1 MRSYDRACW
10 TVNRIQRTS
19 VTICNVDTMRTSID
33 YSVQI
38 SFVQHEDLHTYRVSM
53 RKYPITESGS
63 RLELVCTDCHLISL
77 PSSPYQE
84 EGKRRRADGRTSPGA
99 HGPGKVAK
107 GGCTDRR
114 LTVSETKWFPINH
127 GVTFS
132 AINKGHSEQRLRRAA
147 KRAPGKAP
155 WELV

>member
-1 MRSYDRACW
+1 MRSYDRARW

-63 RLELVCTDCHLISL
+63 RLEL
-77 PSSPYQE
+77 E

>member
-1 MRSYDRACW
+1 MRSYDRARW

-63 RLELVCTDCHLISL
+63 RLELRVKDGEPT
-77 PSSPYQE
+77 
-84 EGKRRRADGRTSPGA
+84 EGPVREL
-99 HGPGKVAK
+99 
-107 GGCTDRR
+107 TDR
-114 LTVSETKWFPINH
+114 EKWPKEVVPTEGSLF
-127 GVTFS
+127 
-132 AINKGHSEQRLRRAA
+132 QRLNGFRSTTESPFLQSTKVTLNRD
-147 KRAPGKAP
+147 
-155 WELV
+155 